1 MNLIKKPWLRNPMVL
16 GPVFRTYIKNRDKDP
31 RFQAPR
37 LEGQGMIFLVF
48 RLLIGGREAGGLL
61 RLESR
66 ARQLK
71 VLQFRPKSY
80 DLKVYGWLSRL
91 L

>member
-1 MNLIKKPWLRNPMVL
+1 
-16 GPVFRTYIKNRDKDP
+16 
-31 RFQAPR
+31 
-37 LEGQGMIFLVF
+37 MIFLVF

-80 DLKVYGWLSRL
+80 DLKVYGWLSRVL
-91 L
+91 